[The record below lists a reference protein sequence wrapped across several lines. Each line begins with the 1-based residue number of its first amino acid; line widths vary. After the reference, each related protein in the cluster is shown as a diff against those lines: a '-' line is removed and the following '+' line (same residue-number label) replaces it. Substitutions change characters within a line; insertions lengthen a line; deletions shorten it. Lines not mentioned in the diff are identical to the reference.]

1 MPSFQ
6 APAVQSP
13 IRIPASLA
21 PWLRM
26 PSGCTR
32 SASCPVGR
40 YSITVELQGF
50 KTTKRTDIA
59 LNVAEDRKIDLELA
73 TGALSESVEVKAE
86 STPVKTV
93 GCDVSG
99 IINGEQDRE
108 LPLNGRNFLAA

>member
-1 MPSFQ
+1 
-6 APAVQSP
+6 
-13 IRIPASLA
+13 
-21 PWLRM
+21 M